1 MSETPSERNSVNPGT
16 SLDEMHHLVQRA
28 AGPHAPW
35 KVRVAKAART
45 LGISF
50 NRAKDFYYRDRRVTV
65 SADELERCRAAAAKV
80 ADDNGIEELRTLVAQ
95 MDAVAD
101 RLERLG
107 IGSDADRARRVSGRL
122 RSLADGDGQ

>member
-1 MSETPSERNSVNPGT
+1 MSQQTSERKRVNPGT

-35 KVRVAKAART
+35 KVRVARAART

-50 NRAKDFYYRDRRVTV
+50 NRAKDFYYRDRRINVG
-65 SADELERCRAAAAKV
+65 AEELERCRAAAAKV
-80 ADDNGIEELRTLVAQ
+80 ADENPIEDLRTLVVQ
-95 MDAVAD
+95 MDAIAE

-107 IGSDADRARRVSGRL
+107 VGPDARRARDAANKIRRV
-122 RSLADGDGQ
+122 ADGDRE

>member
-16 SLDEMHHLVQRA
+16 SLDEMHDLVQRA

-35 KVRVAKAART
+35 KVRVARAARK

-65 SADELERCRAAAAKV
+65 HADELERARRLAKV
-80 ADDNGIEELRTLVAQ
+80 APHDNEIEELRTLLAQ
-95 MDAVAD
+95 LDGVAD

-107 IGSDADRARRVSGRL
+107 VGPDADLARRAARRIRRV
-122 RSLADGDGQ
+122 ADGSR

>member
-1 MSETPSERNSVNPGT
+1 MSETPSERNRVNPGT

-35 KVRVAKAART
+35 KVRVSKAART

-80 ADDNGIEELRTLVAQ
+80 ADDNSIEELRALVSQ
-95 MDAVAD
+95 LDSVAD

-107 IGSDADRARRVSGRL
+107 VGADADQARHSARRL
-122 RSLADGDGQ
+122 RNIADREG